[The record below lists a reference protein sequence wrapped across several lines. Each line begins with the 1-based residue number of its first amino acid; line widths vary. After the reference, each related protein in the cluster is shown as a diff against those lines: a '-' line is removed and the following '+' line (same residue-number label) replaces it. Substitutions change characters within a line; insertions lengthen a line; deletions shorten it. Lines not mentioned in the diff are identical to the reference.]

1 MRAKGKRVFM
11 DVFEPTELKAQVE
24 REKRIKES
32 SLALAIQ
39 RSMVREAVS
48 VNVTGEKWAL

>member
-24 REKRIKES
+24 REKYKYHVI
-32 SLALAIQ
+32 SLIC
-39 RSMVREAVS
+39 VI
-48 VNVTGEKWAL
+48 

>member
-11 DVFEPTELKAQVE
+11 DVFEPTELNAQVE